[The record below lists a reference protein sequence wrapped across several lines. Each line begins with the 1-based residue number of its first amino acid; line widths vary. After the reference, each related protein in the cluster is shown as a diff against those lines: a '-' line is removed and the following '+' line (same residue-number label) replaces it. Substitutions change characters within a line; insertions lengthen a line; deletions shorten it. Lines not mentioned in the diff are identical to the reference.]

1 MKEKFEFRFSRN
13 FAEITAIVTLSCLLI
28 FYGVLLL
35 WPQGNPYDFVKV
47 TIPKGASLNEVG
59 ITLKNNNIIQNKQF
73 FQLAVKI
80 LGYEKDIPAGRFR
93 IEKASTNYAIIDQ
106 LVNGKQLTKKVTIR
120 EGWTISMIA
129 KELDEKLGINTH
141 FFEDATH
148 NKNLLSKWGI
158 QAKSFEG
165 YLFPNTYQFNE
176 NELPSDII
184 NVMVQEYKR
193 NLSDEMLV
201 QMNQIKMSE
210 QEVLTLASI
219 IEGEAIYDK
228 ERAIISGVYH
238 NRLKKGMRLQ
248 ADPTIQYIL
257 EDGPRRLLNRDL
269 KIVSPYNTYLNK
281 GLPPGP
287 INNPGIES
295 IKAALFP
302 TESDYLYF
310 VARGD
315 GYHTFSKTEKQHNK
329 AKRDFQKVRRN
340 AKKLKS
346 KRMSSS

>member
-59 ITLKNNNIIQNKQF
+59 ITLKNNNIIHNKQS

-120 EGWTISMIA
+120 EGWTLSMIA
-129 KELDEKLGINTH
+129 KELDEKLGIKTH
-141 FFEDATH
+141 FFVDATH
-148 NKNLLSKWGI
+148 NKNLLDKWGI

-257 EDGPRRLLNRDL
+257 KDGPRRLLNRDL

-346 KRMSSS
+346 KRISSP

>member
-59 ITLKNNNIIQNKQF
+59 ITLKNNNIIHNKQS

-129 KELDEKLGINTH
+129 KELDEKLGIKTH

-148 NKNLLSKWGI
+148 NKNLLDKWGI

>member
-59 ITLKNNNIIQNKQF
+59 ITLKNNNIIHNKQS

-129 KELDEKLGINTH
+129 KELDEKLGIKTH
-141 FFEDATH
+141 FFEDATQ
-148 NKNLLSKWGI
+148 NKDLLDKWEI
-158 QAKSFEG
+158 QANSFEG

-176 NELPSDII
+176 NETPFDII

-193 NLSDEMLV
+193 NLSDEMLIR
-201 QMNQIKMSE
+201 MNQIKMSE

-219 IEGEAIYDK
+219 IEGEAIYDQ
-228 ERAIISGVYH
+228 ERSIISGVYH

>member
-59 ITLKNNNIIQNKQF
+59 ITLKNNNIIHNKQS

-129 KELDEKLGINTH
+129 KELDEKLGIKTH

-148 NKNLLSKWGI
+148 NKNLLDKWGI

-346 KRMSSS
+346 KKISSS

>member
-129 KELDEKLGINTH
+129 KELDEKLGIKTH

-148 NKNLLSKWGI
+148 NKNLLDKWGI

-238 NRLKKGMRLQ
+238 NRLRKGMRLQ

-340 AKKLKS
+340 TKKLKS
-346 KRMSSS
+346 KKISSS

>member
-59 ITLKNNNIIQNKQF
+59 ITLKNNNIIHNKQS

-129 KELDEKLGINTH
+129 KELDEKLGIKTH

-148 NKNLLSKWGI
+148 NKNLLDKWGI

-340 AKKLKS
+340 AKKVKLK
-346 KRMSSS
+346 KMSSS

>member
-59 ITLKNNNIIQNKQF
+59 ITLKNNNIIHNKQS

-129 KELDEKLGINTH
+129 KELDEKLGIKTH

-148 NKNLLSKWGI
+148 NKNLLDKWGI

-193 NLSDEMLV
+193 NLSDEMLL

-295 IKAALFP
+295 IKAAIFP

>member
-13 FAEITAIVTLSCLLI
+13 FAEITAIVTLSSLLI

-59 ITLKNNNIIQNKQF
+59 ITLKNNNIIHNKQS

-129 KELDEKLGINTH
+129 KELDEKLGIKTH

-148 NKNLLSKWGI
+148 NKNLLDKWGI

-193 NLSDEMLV
+193 NLSDEMLL

>member
-13 FAEITAIVTLSCLLI
+13 FTEITAIVTLSCLLI

-59 ITLKNNNIIQNKQF
+59 ITLKNNNIIHNKQS

-129 KELDEKLGINTH
+129 KELDEKLGIKTH

-148 NKNLLSKWGI
+148 NKNLLDKWGI

-315 GYHTFSKTEKQHNK
+315 G
-329 AKRDFQKVRRN
+329 
-340 AKKLKS
+340 
-346 KRMSSS
+346 

>member
-59 ITLKNNNIIQNKQF
+59 ITLKNNNIIHNKQS

-129 KELDEKLGINTH
+129 KELDEKLGIKTH

-148 NKNLLSKWGI
+148 NKNLLDKWGI

-201 QMNQIKMSE
+201 QMNQIKMSD
-210 QEVLTLASI
+210 QEELTLASI

-302 TESDYLYF
+302 IESDYLYF

>member
-59 ITLKNNNIIQNKQF
+59 ITLKKNNIIQNKQF

-129 KELDEKLGINTH
+129 KELDEKLGIKTH

-148 NKNLLSKWGI
+148 NKNLLDKWGI

>member
-1 MKEKFEFRFSRN
+1 MKDIFEFRFSRN
-13 FAEITAIVTLSCLLI
+13 FTEITAIVTLSCLLV

-47 TIPKGASLNEVG
+47 TIPKGASLKEVG
-59 ITLKNNNIIQNKQF
+59 ITLKNNNVIQDNQSF
-73 FQLAVKI
+73 ELAVKV

-93 IEKASTNYAIIDQ
+93 LEKASTNYSIINQ
-106 LVNGKQLTKKVTIR
+106 LVNGKQLTKRVTIR
-120 EGWTISMIA
+120 EGWTLSMIA
-129 KELDEKLGINTH
+129 KELDEKLGIKTH
-141 FFEDATH
+141 FFENESR
-148 NKNLLSKWGI
+148 NKNLLDKWGI
-158 QAKSFEG
+158 QADSFEG

-176 NELPSDII
+176 NESPSDII

-193 NLSDEMLV
+193 NLSDEMLI
-201 QMNQIKMSE
+201 QLRQIKMNE

-302 TESDYLYF
+302 TETDYLYF

-346 KRMSSS
+346 KRISSP

>member
-59 ITLKNNNIIQNKQF
+59 ITLKNNNIIHNKQS

-93 IEKASTNYAIIDQ
+93 IEKASSNYAIIDQ

-148 NKNLLSKWGI
+148 NKNLLDKWGI

-193 NLSDEMLV
+193 NLSDDMLV

>member
-13 FAEITAIVTLSCLLI
+13 FTEIIAIVTLSFLLI

-35 WPQGNPYDFVKV
+35 WPQANPYDFVKV

-59 ITLKNNNIIQNKQF
+59 ITLKNNNIIQNNQS
-73 FQLAVKI
+73 FQLAVKV

-93 IEKASTNYAIIDQ
+93 LEKASTNYAIIDQ
-106 LVNGKQLTKKVTIR
+106 LVNGKQLTKRVTIL
-120 EGWTISMIA
+120 EGWTLSMIA
-129 KELDEKLGINTH
+129 KELDEKLGIKTH
-141 FFEDATH
+141 FFEDAAR
-148 NKNLLSKWGI
+148 NKTLLDKWQIEGS
-158 QAKSFEG
+158 SFEG

-176 NELPSDII
+176 NESPSDII

-193 NLSDEMLV
+193 NFSDEML
-201 QMNQIKMSE
+201 IKMHQMRMNE
-210 QEVLTLASI
+210 KEVLTLASI
-219 IEGEAIYDK
+219 IEGEAIYDE
-228 ERAIISGVYH
+228 ERPIISGVYH

-248 ADPTIQYIL
+248 ADPTIQYLL

-287 INNPGIES
+287 INNPGIQS

-302 TESDYLYF
+302 KKTDYLYF

-315 GYHTFSKTEKQHNK
+315 GFHTFSKTEKQHNK
-329 AKRDFQKVRRN
+329 AKKNFQKVRRN
-340 AKKLKS
+340 AKKTKS
-346 KRMSSS
+346 KRISSL

>member
-59 ITLKNNNIIQNKQF
+59 ITLKNNNIIHNKQS

-129 KELDEKLGINTH
+129 KELDEKLGIKTH

-148 NKNLLSKWGI
+148 NKNLLDKWGI

-295 IKAALFP
+295 IKAAIFP

>member
-59 ITLKNNNIIQNKQF
+59 ITLKNNNIIQNKQS

-129 KELDEKLGINTH
+129 KELDEKLGIKTH

-148 NKNLLSKWGI
+148 NKNLLDKWGI

-210 QEVLTLASI
+210 QELLTLASI

>member
-59 ITLKNNNIIQNKQF
+59 ITLKNNNIIHNKQS

-148 NKNLLSKWGI
+148 NKNLLDKWGI

>member
-28 FYGVLLL
+28 FYVVLLL

-59 ITLKNNNIIQNKQF
+59 ITLKNNNIIHNKQS

-129 KELDEKLGINTH
+129 KELDEKLGIKTH

-148 NKNLLSKWGI
+148 NKNLLDKWGI

-310 VARGD
+310 VAKGD

-329 AKRDFQKVRRN
+329 AKRDFQRVRRN

-346 KRMSSS
+346 KRISSP

>member
-1 MKEKFEFRFSRN
+1 
-13 FAEITAIVTLSCLLI
+13 
-28 FYGVLLL
+28 
-35 WPQGNPYDFVKV
+35 
-47 TIPKGASLNEVG
+47 
-59 ITLKNNNIIQNKQF
+59 
-73 FQLAVKI
+73 
-80 LGYEKDIPAGRFR
+80 
-93 IEKASTNYAIIDQ
+93 
-106 LVNGKQLTKKVTIR
+106 
-120 EGWTISMIA
+120 MIA
-129 KELDEKLGINTH
+129 KELDEKLGIKTH
-141 FFEDATH
+141 FFEDEVR
-148 NKNLLSKWGI
+148 NKNLLDKWGI
-158 QAKSFEG
+158 QADSFEG

-176 NELPSDII
+176 NESPSDII

-193 NLSDEMLV
+193 NLSDVMLI
-201 QMNQIKMSE
+201 QLSQIKMSE

-257 EDGPRRLLNRDL
+257 KDGPRRLLNRDL

-302 TESDYLYF
+302 AESDYLYF

-315 GYHTFSKTEKQHNK
+315 GYHTFSITEKQHNK

-340 AKKLKS
+340 AEKLKS
-346 KRMSSS
+346 KRISSL

>member
-1 MKEKFEFRFSRN
+1 MKEKFEFQFSRN
-13 FAEITAIVTLSCLLI
+13 FTEITAIVTLGCLLF
-28 FYGVLLL
+28 FYGALLL

-47 TIPKGASLNEVG
+47 TIPKGASLREVST
-59 ITLKNNNIIQNKQF
+59 TLKNNNVIQNNES
-73 FQLAVKI
+73 FQLAVKV

-93 IEKASTNYAIIDQ
+93 LEKASTNYAIIDQ
-106 LVNGKQLTKKVTIR
+106 LVNGKQLTKRVTIR
-120 EGWTISMIA
+120 EGWTLSMIA
-129 KELDEKLGINTH
+129 KELDEKLGMKTH
-141 FFEDATH
+141 FFKDATR
-148 NKNLLSKWGI
+148 NKDLLDKWEI
-158 QAKSFEG
+158 QANSFEG

-176 NELPSDII
+176 NETPFDII

-193 NLSDEMLV
+193 NLSDEMLIR
-201 QMNQIKMSE
+201 MNQIKMSE

-219 IEGEAIYDK
+219 IEGEAIYDQ
-228 ERAIISGVYH
+228 ERSIISGVYH

-302 TESDYLYF
+302 TETDYLYF

-329 AKRDFQKVRRN
+329 AKRDFQRVRRN

-346 KRMSSS
+346 KKISSP

>member
-59 ITLKNNNIIQNKQF
+59 ITLKNNNIIHNKQS

-93 IEKASTNYAIIDQ
+93 IEKASSNYAIIDQ

-129 KELDEKLGINTH
+129 KELDEKLGIKTH

-148 NKNLLSKWGI
+148 NKNLLDKWGI

-193 NLSDEMLV
+193 NLSDDMLV

>member
-59 ITLKNNNIIQNKQF
+59 ITLKNNNIIHNKQS

-129 KELDEKLGINTH
+129 KELDEKLGIKTH

-148 NKNLLSKWGI
+148 NKNLLDKWGI

-346 KRMSSS
+346 KRISSS

>member
-1 MKEKFEFRFSRN
+1 MKKKFEFRFSRN

-59 ITLKNNNIIQNKQF
+59 ITLKNNNIIHNKQS

-93 IEKASTNYAIIDQ
+93 IEKASTNYAIIDE

-129 KELDEKLGINTH
+129 KELDEKLGIKTH

-148 NKNLLSKWGI
+148 NKNLLDKWGI

>member
-1 MKEKFEFRFSRN
+1 MKQIFEFRFSRN
-13 FAEITAIVTLSCLLI
+13 FTEITAIVTLGCLLV

-35 WPQGNPYDFVKV
+35 WPQKNPYDFVKV
-47 TIPKGASLNEVG
+47 TNPKGASLKEVG
-59 ITLKNNNIIQNKQF
+59 ITLKNNNVIQDNQSF
-73 FQLAVKI
+73 ELAVKV

-93 IEKASTNYAIIDQ
+93 LEKASTNYSIIDQ
-106 LVNGKQLTKKVTIR
+106 LVNGKQLTKRVTIR
-120 EGWTISMIA
+120 EGWTLSMIA
-129 KELDEKLGINTH
+129 KELNAKLGIKTH
-141 FFEDATH
+141 FFEDEAR
-148 NKNLLSKWGI
+148 NKNLLDKWGI
-158 QAKSFEG
+158 QADSFEG

-176 NELPSDII
+176 NESPSDII

-193 NLSDEMLV
+193 NFSDEMLIR
-201 QMNQIKMSE
+201 MNQIKMSE

-257 EDGPRRLLNRDL
+257 KDGPRRLLNRDL

-302 TESDYLYF
+302 AESDYLYF

-340 AKKLKS
+340 VKKLKS
-346 KRMSSS
+346 KRISSP

>member
-59 ITLKNNNIIQNKQF
+59 ITLKNNNIIHNKQS

-193 NLSDEMLV
+193 NLSDEMLL

>member
-59 ITLKNNNIIQNKQF
+59 ITLKNNNIIHNKQS

-129 KELDEKLGINTH
+129 KELDEKLGIKTH

-148 NKNLLSKWGI
+148 NKNLLDKWGI

-219 IEGEAIYDK
+219 IEGEAIYNK

>member
-59 ITLKNNNIIQNKQF
+59 ITLKNNNIIQNKQS

-129 KELDEKLGINTH
+129 KELDEKLGIKTH

-148 NKNLLSKWGI
+148 NKNLLDKWGI

-193 NLSDEMLV
+193 NLSDDMLV

>member
-59 ITLKNNNIIQNKQF
+59 ITLKNNNIIHNKQS

-129 KELDEKLGINTH
+129 KELDEKLGIKTH
-141 FFEDATH
+141 FFEDEAR
-148 NKNLLSKWGI
+148 NKNLLDKWGI

-302 TESDYLYF
+302 KESDYLYF

>member
-59 ITLKNNNIIQNKQF
+59 ITLKNNNIIQNKQS

-129 KELDEKLGINTH
+129 KELDEKLGIKTH
-141 FFEDATH
+141 FFEDEAR
-148 NKNLLSKWGI
+148 NKNLLDKWGI

>member
-13 FAEITAIVTLSCLLI
+13 FAEITAIVTLSSLLI

-59 ITLKNNNIIQNKQF
+59 ITLKNNNIIHNKQS

>member
-13 FAEITAIVTLSCLLI
+13 FTEITAIVTLSSLLI
-28 FYGVLLL
+28 IYGVLLL

-47 TIPKGASLNEVG
+47 TITKGASLNEVA
-59 ITLKNNNIIQNKQF
+59 ITLKNNNIIQNKQS
-73 FQLAVKI
+73 FQLAVKV

-93 IEKASTNYAIIDQ
+93 IERASTNYAIIDQ

-148 NKNLLSKWGI
+148 NKNLLDKWGI

>member
-59 ITLKNNNIIQNKQF
+59 ITLKNNNIIHNKQS

-129 KELDEKLGINTH
+129 KELDEKLGIKTH

-148 NKNLLSKWGI
+148 NKNLLDKWGI

-219 IEGEAIYDK
+219 IEGEASYDK

-302 TESDYLYF
+302 AESDYLYF

-315 GYHTFSKTEKQHNK
+315 GYHTFSITEKQHNK

-340 AKKLKS
+340 AEKLKS
-346 KRMSSS
+346 KRISSP

>member
-59 ITLKNNNIIQNKQF
+59 ITLKNNNIIQNKQS

-129 KELDEKLGINTH
+129 KELDEKLGIKTH

-148 NKNLLSKWGI
+148 NKNLLDKWGI

-176 NELPSDII
+176 NESPSDIM

>member
-59 ITLKNNNIIQNKQF
+59 ITLKNNNIIHNKQS

-129 KELDEKLGINTH
+129 KELDEKLGIKTH

-148 NKNLLSKWGI
+148 NKNLLDKWGI

-346 KRMSSS
+346 KKISSP

>member
-1 MKEKFEFRFSRN
+1 MKDIFEFRFSRN

-47 TIPKGASLNEVG
+47 TIPKGASLREVST
-59 ITLKNNNIIQNKQF
+59 TLKNNNVIQNNES

-120 EGWTISMIA
+120 EGWTLSMIA
-129 KELDEKLGINTH
+129 KELDEKLGIKTH
-141 FFEDATH
+141 FFEDEAR
-148 NKNLLSKWGI
+148 NENLLNKWGI

-176 NELPSDII
+176 NESHSDII

-193 NLSDEMLV
+193 NLSDEFLV
-201 QMNQIKMSE
+201 QMSQIKMSE

-228 ERAIISGVYH
+228 ERAFISGVYH

-287 INNPGIES
+287 INNPGVES

-302 TESDYLYF
+302 SDTEYLYF

-340 AKKLKS
+340 AKQLKS
-346 KRMSSS
+346 KRKSSP

>member
-59 ITLKNNNIIQNKQF
+59 ITLKNNNIIHNKQS

-129 KELDEKLGINTH
+129 KELDEKLGIKTH

-148 NKNLLSKWGI
+148 NKNLLDKWGI

-302 TESDYLYF
+302 VESDYLYF

-315 GYHTFSKTEKQHNK
+315 GYHTFSITEKQHNK

-340 AKKLKS
+340 AEKLKS
-346 KRMSSS
+346 KRISSL